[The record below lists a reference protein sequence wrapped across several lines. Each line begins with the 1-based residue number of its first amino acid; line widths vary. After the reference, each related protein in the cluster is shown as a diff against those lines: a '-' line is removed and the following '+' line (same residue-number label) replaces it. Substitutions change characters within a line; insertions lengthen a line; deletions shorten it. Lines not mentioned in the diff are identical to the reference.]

1 MAPAACSWPCLWI
14 HAKLARNCLPKF
26 PKRIPPLHGST
37 IAVKDGGCGLQL
49 AVPNVTFWI
58 HKKLAPNCLP
68 KLPTRTPL
76 LHWNTM
82 AVKDGWRGSWPCLAS
97 LSENCLP
104 KRMPPAACSWPCV
117 TSLSES
123 IHTKLGRTAC
133 LPKLPKR
140 TPPLHWNTMAVKDG
154 ACGLQLAVPNV
165 SFWIHKKL
173 APNCLPKLPK
183 TCPLLRAIA
192 SWLLAS
198 CFLPLAGCYSCL

>member
-26 PKRIPPLHGST
+26 PKRIPPLHWST

-58 HKKLAPNCLP
+58 HKKLAPNCIP

-82 AVKDGWRGSWPCLAS
+82 AVKDGWRRSWPCLAS

-123 IHTKLGRTAC
+123 IHTKLGRTAY
-133 LPKLPKR
+133 PSSQ
-140 TPPLHWNTMAVKDG
+140 NG
-154 ACGLQLAVPNV
+154 
-165 SFWIHKKL
+165 
-173 APNCLPKLPK
+173 
-183 TCPLLRAIA
+183 LLRYTETQWQWRTAPAACSWPCLTSA
-192 SWLLAS
+192 SES
-198 CFLPLAGCYSCL
+198 TRN